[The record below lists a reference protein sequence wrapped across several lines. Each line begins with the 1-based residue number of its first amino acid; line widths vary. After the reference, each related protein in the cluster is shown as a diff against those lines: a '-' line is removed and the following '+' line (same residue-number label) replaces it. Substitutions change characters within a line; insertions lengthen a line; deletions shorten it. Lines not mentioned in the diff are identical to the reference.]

1 MNGHSSVM
9 GESFQEGRLRD
20 KGCDPFVAVVELGQ
34 FAGDRP
40 FLPTPIAAPHVPTL
54 SLGADLRAHFPL
66 CGL

>member
-9 GESFQEGRLRD
+9 GESFHTGQEGRPRD
-20 KGCDPFVAVVELGQ
+20 EGCDPLMAVVELGQ
-34 FAGDRP
+34 FVP
-40 FLPTPIAAPHVPTL
+40 PTPIATPHFPTL